1 MLNRTAGTIGRNAVT
16 TPLSPTLMSLLEP
29 EQRARIIKSGQKV
42 GRMLGATP
50 VIDVVSPGRSA
61 RTPLST
67 PRSALTTSVLD
78 GKRAPVRAMT
88 GPSPVRRLHIV
99 ATRAGTL
106 DENLPSPVLQITV
119 SSPLN
124 ENKDKPAQIKATNAG
139 RGIRRKR
146 VPTALPLKQAAR
158 TEALPLSPFRYAT
171 LK

>member
-1 MLNRTAGTIGRNAVT
+1 MLNRTAGTIGRNAAT
-16 TPLSPTLMSLLEP
+16 TPLSPTLMRLEP
-29 EQRARIIKSGQKV
+29 EQRARVLKSGQKI

-50 VIDVVSPGRSA
+50 VIDVVSPGKSA
-61 RTPLST
+61 RTPLTT
-67 PRSALTTSVLD
+67 PRSALTASVLD

-88 GPSPVRRLHIV
+88 GPSPVRRLHT
-99 ATRAGTL
+99 AAPRASTL

-124 ENKDKPAQIKATNAG
+124 ENNDKPAHTKATNAG
-139 RGIRRKR
+139 RGIRRKK
-146 VPTALPLKQAAR
+146 VPAALPLKQAAR